1 MMGKRILFIAPAS
14 FPANSAE
21 AIVNLKQ
28 LKLLCDNGYK
38 IDVISKKMKWAQY
51 PEEQYEQTLINLSS
65 LHILEIDNKVS
76 IQTVWTHLLTY
87 LSFGI
92 VYKGAH
98 WAYLGLTVCKQLIA
112 KKKYD
117 YVITKNYPSE
127 LLGYYL
133 KKKYNIK
140 WVATWNDPFPHEKY
154 PHPYGNGPM
163 AKLSYSKRRLLKVM
177 AKYADIHMFPSE
189 RLRDYMLQY
198 LAVDMKKT
206 RIAPHIVLDE
216 THTPN
221 ISSKNILRIVH
232 TGNLHSPRDPNLFL
246 EGLMLFLEKV
256 PEARIEFTFIG
267 VMDDGFEENVKNKY
281 LTKYVVILDPVS
293 YDESLEII
301 KNYDI
306 AMIIEAPCYEGI
318 FLPTKVSDYMQ
329 CHKHIFSISPK
340 DGVLHDLYSEDIV
353 KYYADCTNVTSI
365 LNAIEQMYFDFI
377 NGDIEI
383 NMAVKSEYRGCSILK
398 TFNDLF

>member
-127 LLGYYL
+127 
-133 KKKYNIK
+133 
-140 WVATWNDPFPHEKY
+140 
-154 PHPYGNGPM
+154 
-163 AKLSYSKRRLLKVM
+163 
-177 AKYADIHMFPSE
+177 
-189 RLRDYMLQY
+189 
-198 LAVDMKKT
+198 
-206 RIAPHIVLDE
+206 
-216 THTPN
+216 
-221 ISSKNILRIVH
+221 
-232 TGNLHSPRDPNLFL
+232 
-246 EGLMLFLEKV
+246 
-256 PEARIEFTFIG
+256 
-267 VMDDGFEENVKNKY
+267 
-281 LTKYVVILDPVS
+281 
-293 YDESLEII
+293 
-301 KNYDI
+301 
-306 AMIIEAPCYEGI
+306 
-318 FLPTKVSDYMQ
+318 
-329 CHKHIFSISPK
+329 
-340 DGVLHDLYSEDIV
+340 
-353 KYYADCTNVTSI
+353 
-365 LNAIEQMYFDFI
+365 
-377 NGDIEI
+377 
-383 NMAVKSEYRGCSILK
+383 
-398 TFNDLF
+398 

>member
-1 MMGKRILFIAPAS
+1 
-14 FPANSAE
+14 
-21 AIVNLKQ
+21 
-28 LKLLCDNGYK
+28 
-38 IDVISKKMKWAQY
+38 
-51 PEEQYEQTLINLSS
+51 
-65 LHILEIDNKVS
+65 
-76 IQTVWTHLLTY
+76 
-87 LSFGI
+87 
-92 VYKGAH
+92 
-98 WAYLGLTVCKQLIA
+98 
-112 KKKYD
+112 
-117 YVITKNYPSE
+117 
-127 LLGYYL
+127 
-133 KKKYNIK
+133 
-140 WVATWNDPFPHEKY
+140 
-154 PHPYGNGPM
+154 
-163 AKLSYSKRRLLKVM
+163 
-177 AKYADIHMFPSE
+177 
-189 RLRDYMLQY
+189 
-198 LAVDMKKT
+198 
-206 RIAPHIVLDE
+206 
-216 THTPN
+216 
-221 ISSKNILRIVH
+221 
-232 TGNLHSPRDPNLFL
+232 
-246 EGLMLFLEKV
+246 MLFLEKV

-383 NMAVKSEYRGCSILK
+383 NMVVKSEYRGCSILK